1 MKPMLASDYDEKKL
15 RFPCFVQPKIDG
27 VRGLTTEGGL
37 TGRSLKQ
44 HKNVYNTE
52 FWSQLE
58 YRLMDGEL
66 AAAEETHPDLCRI
79 TSSAMS
85 TIEGEPYT
93 LWHVFDFLH
102 PEVIDK
108 PYLER
113 YDALKAYVER
123 HQYNVLNSRLRLIPN
138 SWAHDLESLL
148 DLDNKFLD
156 MGYEGTIIRDPYG
169 MHKEGRSTIKEMG
182 LLRIKRF
189 IEEEI
194 EVTEILEG
202 EMNQNE
208 AQQNEL
214 GLQFRTSHQEN
225 MVPNGMVGAMLGR
238 ALKDIVDLNGKL
250 LFPKGEI
257 IKVGAGR
264 MPHDDR
270 LRYFQNPSLL
280 LGQIVK
286 FKTFPKG
293 VKDKP
298 RFPTF
303 QSIRSPSDMS
313 C

>member
-1 MKPMLASDYDEKKL
+1 MMKPMLASDYDEKKL

-66 AAAEETHPDLCRI
+66 AAEDECHPDLCRI

-123 HQYNVLNSRLRLIPN
+123 HQRNVSNSRLRLVPN
-138 SWAHDLESLL
+138 FWAHDMETLL
-148 DLDNKFLD
+148 ALDDQWLD
-156 MGYEGTIIRDPYG
+156 MGYEGSIIRDPYG
-169 MHKEGRSTIKEMG
+169 MHKEGRSTVKEMG

-189 IEEEI
+189 TEEDAVVLSI
-194 EVTEILEG
+194 VEG
-202 EMNQNE
+202 ERNDNE
-208 AQQNEL
+208 AQKNEL
-214 GLQFRTSHQEN
+214 GHTFRTSHQEN
-225 MVPNGMVGAMLGR
+225 KVLNGMVGALIC
-238 ALKDIVDLNGKL
+238 KDIKTGNEILVSAGKL
-250 LFPKGEI
+250 THEERKFYFENQSRLIGQTVKYKFFPKGI
-257 IKVGAGR
+257 
-264 MPHDDR
+264 
-270 LRYFQNPSLL
+270 
-280 LGQIVK
+280 
-286 FKTFPKG
+286 
-293 VKDKP
+293 KDKP

-303 QSIRSPSDMS
+303 QSIRDSSDIS

>member
-66 AAAEETHPDLCRI
+66 AAEDECHPDLCRI

-123 HQYNVLNSRLRLIPN
+123 HQRNVSNSRLRLVPN
-138 SWAHDLESLL
+138 FWAHDMETLL
-148 DLDNKFLD
+148 ALDDQWLD
-156 MGYEGTIIRDPYG
+156 MGYEGSIIRDPYG
-169 MHKEGRSTIKEMG
+169 MHKEGRSTVKEMG

-189 IEEEI
+189 TEEDAVVLSI
-194 EVTEILEG
+194 VEG
-202 EMNQNE
+202 ERNDNE
-208 AQQNEL
+208 AQKNEL
-214 GLQFRTSHQEN
+214 GHTFRTSHQEN
-225 MVPNGMVGAMLGR
+225 KVLNGMVGALIC
-238 ALKDIVDLNGKL
+238 KDIKTGNEILVSAGKL
-250 LFPKGEI
+250 THEERKFYFENQSRLIGQTVKYKFFPKGI
-257 IKVGAGR
+257 
-264 MPHDDR
+264 
-270 LRYFQNPSLL
+270 
-280 LGQIVK
+280 
-286 FKTFPKG
+286 
-293 VKDKP
+293 KDKP

-303 QSIRSPSDMS
+303 QSIRDSSDIS